1 MYKYTILS
9 LGDVNSLH
17 ASIANAFWILTPPSR
32 LEVFSASGASRP
44 EEVLQ
49 AFLDTRIESDE
60 NRIDFLIFDNIRMHR
75 YKRFKVLTFG
85 FLEKLVE
92 RGILAKCEDF
102 KVLYLPTS
110 EIHSDNKIY
119 DHERVSFYEGVIPD
133 TPGALCVSP
142 AGVEFLKD
150 PSIDTSGIF
159 CMQYNWVI
167 PFQEDMKQL

>member
-1 MYKYTILS
+1 MHKYTILS
-9 LGDVNSLH
+9 SGAENSLH

-32 LEVFSASGASRP
+32 LEVFSVSGAASP
-44 EEVLQ
+44 EEVLHT
-49 AFLDTRIESDE
+49 FLDTRIEHHE
-60 NRIDFLIFDNIRMHR
+60 KRIDFLIFDNIRMNR

-92 RGILAKCEDF
+92 RGILAKCDDF

-110 EIHSDNKIY
+110 EIHSDNKIHN
-119 DHERVSFYEGVIPD
+119 HERVSFYEGVIPD
-133 TPGALCVSP
+133 NFGALYVSP
-142 AGVEFLKD
+142 AGIEFLKD

-167 PFQEDMKQL
+167 PFQEDMKRL

>member
-1 MYKYTILS
+1 MHKYTILS
-9 LGDVNSLH
+9 SGDENSLH

-32 LEVFSASGASRP
+32 LEVFSAPEAASP
-44 EEVLQ
+44 EEALQ
-49 AFLDTRIESDE
+49 AFLDTHIEYHE
-60 NRIDFLIFDNIRMHR
+60 NRIDFLIFDNIRMNR

-85 FLEKLVE
+85 FFKKLVE
-92 RGILAKCEDF
+92 GGILTKCDDF

-110 EIHSDNKIY
+110 EIHSNNKIY

-133 TPGALCVSP
+133 NFGALCVSP

-167 PFQEDMKQL
+167 PFQADVNEL